1 MKILGN
7 FSGPASQCRA
17 TGLTKRTDEELYR
30 RVKKGDRQALVELYE
45 RREPGLYRYALY
57 SSGSRSVAEEV
68 TQEIFLRLIGGGV
81 PFDEQRG
88 SLEAYLYGV
97 ARNLMRFRPP
107 PLALE
112 DAGDPATGEDVLRE
126 LIADQRTAALV
137 DAVRELPAGYR
148 DAVVLC
154 DLEERSYEEAAR
166 LMGCPVGTV
175 RSRLHRARALL
186 AARLKWLESGGS
198 RREARRERRVAT

>member
-1 MKILGN
+1 M
-7 FSGPASQCRA
+7 R
-17 TGLTKRTDEELYR
+17 KRTDEELYR
-30 RVKKGDRQALVELYE
+30 LVKKGDRGALGELYE

-57 SSGSRSVAEEV
+57 ASGSKAVAEEV
-68 TQEIFLRLIGGGV
+68 TQEIFLRLIGQAI

-97 ARNLMRFRPP
+97 ARNLLRVRPP
-107 PLALE
+107 ALGLE
-112 DAGDPATGEDVLRE
+112 DAAEPATDEDPLRD
-126 LIADQRTAALV
+126 LIDDQRMAALLA
-137 DAVRELPAGYR
+137 AVRELPAGYR

-154 DLEERSYEEAAR
+154 DLEERSYEETAR

-186 AARLKWLESGGS
+186 TARLRWLGAG
-198 RREARRERRVAT
+198 REVRGR